1 MKYHADRRERTEP
14 CPGGWDESVQSSML
28 AGLRLLRCK
37 VGDVAAVLRDTLL
50 IILIASQQHSI
61 RRRILCKEYS

>member
-50 IILIASQQHSI
+50 IRLIA
-61 RRRILCKEYS
+61 

>member
-1 MKYHADRRERTEP
+1 
-14 CPGGWDESVQSSML
+14 ML

-50 IILIASQQHSI
+50 IRLIA
-61 RRRILCKEYS
+61 